1 GAVGGDVVADDEH
14 RLRIGVVAVRH
25 HGPAL
30 LVAQTGL
37 TDHPPGGIGTLHGL
51 ALREVQQIHGL
62 LRAGGGDGHA
72 LAQLVVGRVAD
83 DHAVVVDPRAGVL
96 LLDRVRQTDLH
107 TGPGDLGL
115 DLARAAIAHHLV
127 WHALALELVEHR
139 GAAPHGALGHEA
151 VAIDPTGPRVAT
163 SVDDPLADLV
173 VLALAHLVHER
184 SQARSV
190 LVAHGLPSLEARTVL
205 LVLPQLHVTVAGLC
219 QVGDGT
225 AGGPGDRLV
234 GQVEQRGARRLH
246 RRPLGPGRVVRADRQ
261 PRRTRVG
268 LRADTGGPGELAL
281 QVLVPRVLRGTIT
294 ELGLVVGHLLG
305 QGLLHR
311 AQAVGDT
318 QPGVGQGAV
327 LLGQDP
333 IDTATDRLGLGDR
346 DDLTALISGLLDCL
360 VIDVLVEVP
369 AQTVRLLHLCQPPVD
384 ARGYITMYRS
394 YPDESSHDECRVE
407 RSSDLRRLPFEQES
421 G

>member
-1 GAVGGDVVADDEH
+1 GLA
-14 RLRIGVVAVRH
+14 RLAVRQL
-25 HGPAL
+25 P
-30 LVAQTGL
+30 
-37 TDHPPGGIGTLHGL
+37 
-51 ALREVQQIHGL
+51 GL
-62 LRAGGGDGHA
+62 LRAGGGEVHA
-72 LAQLVVGRVAD
+72 LALLVVGRVAD
-83 DHAVVVDPRAGVL
+83 AHAVVIDPRAGVL
-96 LLDRVRQTDLH
+96 LLDRVRQADLH
-107 TGPGDLGL
+107 TRTGDLGL
-115 DLARAAIAHHLV
+115 DLAGATIAHHLV
-127 WHALALELVEHR
+127 GHALALELVEYR

-151 VAIDPTGPRVAT
+151 VAVDAAGPRIAT

-184 SQARSV
+184 GQTRGI
-190 LVAHGLPSLEARTVL
+190 LMAHGRPGLEARAVL
-205 LVLPQLHVTVAGLC
+205 FDLPQLHVAVAGLR
-219 QVGDGT
+219 QIGDGAT
-225 AGGPGDRLV
+225 SGSGDRLV
-234 GQVEQRGARRLH
+234 GQIEQRGARRLH

-261 PRRTRVG
+261 PRRARIG
-268 LRADTGGPGELAL
+268 LRADARGPGETAL
-281 QVLVPRVLRGTIT
+281 QVLVLGVLRGTIT

-333 IDTATDRLGLGDR
+333 IDAATDRLGLGDR
-346 DDLTALISGLLDCL
+346 NDLTALISGLLDCL